1 MTGLSNVRLSAIFY
15 FFLICFS
22 IFFVF
27 AFPPF
32 QKPDEP
38 LHFERAYALAM
49 GQITCKF
56 DAKHTRGYFTFPKSV
71 STFSDAMM
79 SSAII
84 MKPEGKFP
92 IALLRAHYP
101 IEKSVTMDLLYN
113 CRLPFTGYVPLSLGV
128 LLTMPFNNLLI
139 SFYAARLMAA
149 LFFVGAVY
157 ISLRIVTPRYR
168 LIVMFSSI
176 FPMVLQQVT
185 AVSYDSVS
193 IATGF
198 ILFALFTRQLERKTI
213 SIRELL
219 ATYGI
224 LLIFLFTKPGYYLFA
239 LLLVVPIRLVRMPIG
254 KKIILSL
261 ILFAGITWC
270 VWYSLTL
277 RI

>member
-1 MTGLSNVRLSAIFY
+1 MTGLNKISLSNIYY
-15 FFLICFS
+15 FFLICLTL
-22 IFFVF
+22 FFVF
-27 AFPPF
+27 SFPPF

-38 LHFERAYALAM
+38 LHFERTFALAM

-56 DAKHTRGYFTFPKSV
+56 DVKHTRGYFTFPKSV
-71 STFSDAMM
+71 STFPDAMM
-79 SSAII
+79 SGSII

-101 IEKSVTMDLLYN
+101 IDKSQTTDLLYN
-113 CRLPFTGYVPLSLGV
+113 CRLPFTGYIPLSLGIV
-128 LLTMPFNNLLI
+128 LAMPFNNLLI

-149 LFFVGAVY
+149 LFFVIAVY

-168 LIVMFSSI
+168 LIVMLSSI

-193 IATGF
+193 IAMGF
-198 ILFALFTRQLERKTI
+198 VLFSLFTRQIEMKKVML
-213 SIRELL
+213 SELL
-219 ATYGI
+219 VTYGI
-224 LLIFLFTKPGYYLFA
+224 LLVFLFTKPGYYLFA
-239 LLLVVPIRLVRMPIG
+239 LLLAVPVRLVRMPMG

>member
-15 FFLICFS
+15 LFLACFLL
-22 IFFVF
+22 FFVF

-38 LHFERAYALAM
+38 LHFERAFTLAM

-56 DAKHTRGYFTFPKSV
+56 DAKHTRGYFTFPKNV
-71 STFSDAMM
+71 STFPDAMM

-92 IALLRAHYP
+92 VALFRTPYR
-101 IEKSVTMDLLYN
+101 IDRTNTVDLLYN
-113 CRLPFTGYVPLSLGV
+113 CRLPFTGYIPLSLGV

-149 LFFVGAVY
+149 LFLVGAVY

-176 FPMVLQQVT
+176 LPMVLQQVT

-198 ILFALFTRQLERKTI
+198 ILFALFTRQLERKTV
-213 SIRELL
+213 SLRELL
-219 ATYGI
+219 ATYSV

-239 LLLVVPIRLVRMPIG
+239 VLLLVPLRLVRMKLT
-254 KKIILSL
+254 KKIALSI
-261 ILFAGITWC
+261 ILFAGIAGII
-270 VWYSLTL
+270 WYSLAL
-277 RI
+277 PI